1 MAPSGS
7 EPAFEVALRD
17 VAWVSALSR
26 RLARDGEAEDLAQ
39 DTWLAALEAPGRAR
53 DGLRQWLSGVARF
66 LAVRRRRRARPE
78 PSDAL
83 DQRPG
88 DGLTDELVQQAEFQE
103 HVLAAVRAL
112 GEPYRATVLLRYYE
126 GLALEEV
133 ARRTGVPG
141 STARTRLAR
150 AHEQL
155 RARLDHE
162 FGGREAWS
170 LLALPGAKL
179 GMAGLVGGGIGMKMF
194 VGGIVLAAVVGFV
207 GWELLCAE
215 RRVEVVAQGETAQPP
230 PGESSSGAASESV
243 SDPFLASAREALDP
257 LPIEGVD
264 PSSGK
269 TGGSSDGSSDETV
282 TIRGRVLDPAG
293 QPVAKA
299 NLFAIL
305 PDANGWSSSPERVS
319 DEQGHFE
326 LRGLERREWR
336 VGAHHPD
343 ALKSAQMVVDARK
356 GDVDGVELR
365 LHLGGCIQGKVRW
378 PDGSPALLGRY
389 ELKLGSSSTLG
400 TFRDGAFRHCGQ
412 NGLDLVVTTKA
423 ADWSLQVTA
432 QREGEFGHASLHRFD
447 PDQGEIALVLE
458 TLPTFA
464 VDVAVV
470 DPSGAAVEFALSAD
484 STLFRATRGLPQQ
497 VKGSGRIEGLFA
509 GGWRVKIWAIGYRT
523 HEEERELFSSADA
536 LRFTLDPLEPV
547 RGRVVDPD
555 GRPAA
560 GARIR
565 EGYGRA
571 REAIAGGDGTF
582 ELAGM
587 PTTLHLTAV
596 LPGFAPA
603 ESTPFEHTGEAN
615 ANGPVLVL
623 RRAHR
628 AAGRVL
634 DADGHAL
641 AGVQVKSSLFGT
653 EPASTA
659 PDGSF
664 ELVDLPAGAHTLWLT
679 LPDDTKAGPFPL
691 SIGATP
697 ADPIELRLPPR

>member
-1 MAPSGS
+1 MAPSDPS
-7 EPAFEVALRD
+7 FEVALRD
-17 VAWVSALSR
+17 VAWVSALTR

-39 DTWLAALEAPGRAR
+39 DTWLVALEAPGRAR

-66 LAVRRRRRARPE
+66 LALRRQRRVRPE

-83 DQRPG
+83 DSRPG

-103 HVLAAVRAL
+103 RVLAAVRAL
-112 GEPYRATVLLRYYE
+112 AEPYRATVLLRYYE

-133 ARRTGVPG
+133 AQRTGVPG

-207 GWELLCAE
+207 GWELLHAE
-215 RRVEVVAQGETAQPP
+215 RRVETVAQGETAQTP
-230 PGESSSGAASESV
+230 PGESSSGAASV
-243 SDPFLASAREALDP
+243 SDPFLASAREALAP
-257 LPIEGVD
+257 LSIEGED

-269 TGGSSDGSSDETV
+269 IGGSSDGSSDDTV
-282 TIRGRVLDPAG
+282 TIRGRVLDSAG

-299 NLFAIL
+299 NLFAIQ
-305 PDANGWSSSPERVS
+305 PDADGWSSSPERVS
-319 DEQGHFE
+319 DEQGYFE

-343 ALKSAQMVVDARK
+343 ALEAAQTVVDARN
-356 GDVDGVELR
+356 GDVGGIEL
-365 LHLGGCIQGKVRW
+365 LLSLGGCFGGKVRW
-378 PDGSPALLGRY
+378 PDGSPVVLGTVKL
-389 ELKLGSSSTLG
+389 ELSSSSGSESALG
-400 TFRDGAFRHCGQ
+400 TFRNGVFRKCGHR
-412 NGLDLVVTTKA
+412 GR
-423 ADWSLQVTA
+423 DWSLRVTA
-432 QREGEFGHASLHRFD
+432 QREGEFGHAFLEGLD
-447 PDQGEIALVLE
+447 PDQAELDLVLE
-458 TLPTFA
+458 TIPTFGVNVEVMDA
-464 VDVAVV
+464 T
-470 DPSGAAVEFALSAD
+470 GAPVEFVLSARCALHD
-484 STLFRATRGLPQQ
+484 VRRGIPQWVQ
-497 VKGSGRIEGLFA
+497 GTGRLEEVIA
-509 GGWRVKIWAIGYRT
+509 GRWAIQVHAIGFRI
-523 HEEERELFSSADA
+523 HEEERELASSADS
-536 LRFTLDPLEPV
+536 LRFTLNPLEPV

-560 GARIR
+560 GARIL

-571 REAIAGGDGTF
+571 REAIAGGDGAF

-587 PTTLHLTAV
+587 PTTLHLIAV

-603 ESTPFEHTGEAN
+603 ESTPFEHTGEAS

-641 AGVQVKSSLFGT
+641 AGVQVKSSVFGT

-659 PDGSF
+659 PNGTF
-664 ELVDLPAGAHTLWLT
+664 ELVDLPDGAHTLWLT
-679 LPDDTKAGPFPL
+679 LSDGTQEGPFML
-691 SIGATP
+691 SIGETA

>member
-1 MAPSGS
+1 MDSSAA

-17 VAWVSALSR
+17 VAWVNALTR

-53 DGLRQWLSGVARF
+53 DGVRQWLSGAARH
-66 LAVRRRRRARPE
+66 LALRRRRRARPE

-83 DQRPG
+83 DSRPG
-88 DGLTDELVQQAEFQE
+88 DGLTDELVQQTEFQE
-103 HVLAAVRAL
+103 RVLAAVRAL
-112 GEPYRATVLLRYYE
+112 AEPYRATVLLRYYE

-170 LLALPGAKL
+170 LLALPGAKF
-179 GMAGLVGGGIGMKMF
+179 GAAGLVGGGIGMKMF
-194 VGGIVLAAVVGFV
+194 AGGIVLAALVGFV

-215 RRVEVVAQGETAQPP
+215 RRVELVAQGETAEPP
-230 PGESSSGAASESV
+230 PVESSSGTGAESV
-243 SDPFLASAREALDP
+243 SDPLLVSAREALAS
-257 LPIEGVD
+257 LPIDGED
-264 PSSGK
+264 PPMEK
-269 TGGSSDGSSDETV
+269 TGSSSAGSSDETV
-282 TIRGRVLDPAG
+282 TIRGRVLDSAG

-299 NLFAIL
+299 NLFAIQ
-305 PDANGWSSSPERVS
+305 PDADGWSSSPERVS

-343 ALKSAQMVVDARK
+343 ALEAAQTVVDARN
-356 GDVDGVELR
+356 GDVDGVEL
-365 LHLGGCIQGKVRW
+365 LLTMGGCFGGKVRW
-378 PDGSPALLGRY
+378 PDGSPVALGRF
-389 ELKLGSSSTLG
+389 KLEFSSSNGSGSALG
-400 TFRDGAFRHCGQ
+400 TFRDGVFKQCGHR
-412 NGLDLVVTTKA
+412 GR
-423 ADWSLQVTA
+423 DWSLRVTA
-432 QREGEFGHASLHRFD
+432 DRVGEFGYVALEGLD
-447 PDQGEIALVLE
+447 PDQGELDLVLE
-458 TLPTFA
+458 TIPTFG
-464 VDVAVV
+464 VDVQVV
-470 DPSGAAVEFALSAD
+470 DATGAPLEFVLSAHCA
-484 STLFRATRGLPQQ
+484 LHEVRRGIPRWVQ
-497 VKGSGRIEGLFA
+497 GTGRLEEVIA
-509 GGWRVKIWAIGYRT
+509 GRWAIQVHAIGFRT

-560 GARIR
+560 GARIL

-571 REAIAGGDGTF
+571 HEAIAGGDGAY

-596 LPGFAPA
+596 LPGFAPS
-603 ESTPFEHTGEAN
+603 ESRAFEYTGEAS
-615 ANGPVLVL
+615 ATGPVLVL

-634 DADGHAL
+634 DAAGHAL
-641 AGVQVKSSLFGT
+641 EGAQLKSSTFGT
-653 EPASTA
+653 EPALTA

-664 ELVDLPAGAHTLWLT
+664 ELVDLPAGAHTLWIT
-679 LPDDTKAGPFPL
+679 LPDDTKAGPFPFT
-691 SIGATP
+691 IGEAP
-697 ADPIELRLPPR
+697 SNPIELRLPRRE